1 MAKSVTL
8 WGATYSNVPAIE
20 VPSGNSIA
28 KFIEPSPTTASVSDV
43 ASGKIFFD
51 SQGNQQ
57 TGTASGGS
65 VPYPTFNVT
74 WSNDWSSIVS
84 VTCDKTHQYCYDLYN
99 NDNDARGV
107 TIEHNQAQT
116 ETQALDASVDSISA
130 NDDIKYVIVAGATP
144 YYDLI
149 YHPNGTISAVYPS
162 SRNITLTPTATKGTV
177 STHSITVTPSVTVS
191 SWGGFVSGGTTTG
204 TPVTVTAREL
214 VSGNL
219 AISQN
224 GNNIDV
230 TNYASVS
237 VNVSGGSNTFTLEY
251 QNEHG
256 LWSFTPTYAD
266 IKEAVQQN
274 KVINYTS
281 FGDPALGGKE
291 GSGYATNVTFNG
303 TTFTEAVRFYLQD
316 FTFDGVSLVYYG
328 YSNGE
333 LRTQSNL
340 VYFEPQGNLNITTNG
355 THNVTN
361 YATVSV
367 NVSGGTSKNVQ
378 VHQST
383 TRATSSTYTSV
394 NSFTCTKSAK
404 YTVYWSTMRSST
416 SGTSGS
422 QLYIGGTAYG
432 TADTANWSN
441 HVQNKKVTGVQI
453 NANQTVAVYARSRGS
468 NYYSYAPLVT
478 IIEE

>member
-1 MAKSVTL
+1 MAQNITLLGASYSDVPAVTL
-8 WGATYSNVPAIE
+8 PKTGGGT
-20 VPSGNSIA
+20 A
-28 KFIEPSPTTASVSDV
+28 KFTDVTPTTASASDV
-43 ASGKIFFD
+43 AQGKTFFD

-57 TGTASGGS
+57 TGSASGGS

-74 WSNDWSSIVS
+74 WSNDWSTIIS

-162 SRNITLTPTATKGTV
+162 SRNITLTPTATKGAV
-177 STHSITVTPSVTVS
+177 STHSITVTPSVTVPS
-191 SWGGFVSGGTTTG
+191 FGGFVSGGTSTG
-204 TPVTVTAREL
+204 TPVTVRASELVAGTTLYCDEAGDWDVTDAETFVVAQGTAGTPTATKGTVSNHSVSITPSVTNTEGWIGGGTKTGTAVSVSASEL

-219 AISQN
+219 PITQN
-224 GNNIDV
+224 GNNID
-230 TNYASVS
+230 
-237 VNVSGGSNTFTLEY
+237 
-251 QNEHG
+251 
-256 LWSFTPTYAD
+256 
-266 IKEAVQQN
+266 
-274 KVINYTS
+274 
-281 FGDPALGGKE
+281 
-291 GSGYATNVTFNG
+291 
-303 TTFTEAVRFYLQD
+303 
-316 FTFDGVSLVYYG
+316 
-328 YSNGE
+328 
-333 LRTQSNL
+333 
-340 VYFEPQGNLNITTNG
+340 
-355 THNVTN
+355 VTN

-367 NVSGGTSKNVQ
+367 NVSGGSSKNAQ
-378 VHQST
+378 AHQST
-383 TRATSSTYTSV
+383 TRATSSTYTNV
-394 NSFTCTKSAK
+394 NSLTCTKSGK

-432 TADTANWSN
+432 TADTGNWSN
-441 HVQNKKVTGVQI
+441 HVQNKKLEGVTIGL
-453 NANQTVAVYARSRGS
+453 NQTVAVYCRSRGN
-468 NYYSYAPLVT
+468 NYYAYVPLIT